1 MVVLH
6 KGRNSMLSA
15 NRVAEGFHEKAARVA
30 ETLGFENQYTGHGG
44 WNDIHNWASLSVFD
58 KIGQVAPIIILA
70 KRLRLLEQFVV
81 IDPFRSPCNFFRASD
96 LEPARTSVVWG
107 KSVSG
112 RVDL

>member
-1 MVVLH
+1 MVFRDKV
-6 KGRNSMLSA
+6 RMSMLSV

-30 ETLGFENQYTGHGG
+30 ETLGFENQYTGHGV
-44 WNDIHNWASLSVFD
+44 WNDIHNWASLAVFD

-96 LEPARTSVVWG
+96 LEPLTRLHDMDEIGDRKSVV
-107 KSVSG
+107 
-112 RVDL
+112 